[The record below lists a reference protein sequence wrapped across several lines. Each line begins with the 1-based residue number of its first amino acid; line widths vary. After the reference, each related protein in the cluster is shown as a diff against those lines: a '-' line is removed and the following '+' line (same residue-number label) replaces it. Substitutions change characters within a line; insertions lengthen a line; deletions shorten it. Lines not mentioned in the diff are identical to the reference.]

1 MENMEKKEKGDKKK
15 REAVNRK
22 KQKRVRWMTY
32 IQISNVYITYYWGK
46 EREGERVMWGENT
59 VQKIGT

>member
-1 MENMEKKEKGDKKK
+1 MEKKEKGDKKK

>member
-1 MENMEKKEKGDKKK
+1 MENMEKKEKGDKKR

-32 IQISNVYITYYWGK
+32 LQISNVYITYYWGK

>member
-46 EREGERVMWGENT
+46 ERVGERVMWGENT